1 VRLAKT
7 LLDKSLEWT
16 CIVLLAVI
24 AVDLLLGV
32 FSRYVLAR
40 TFVWYDEVA
49 RACFMWLVFIG
60 SAVAVRLRGHFGL
73 NVLVELVPDPF
84 KQAVLLITPLTM
96 IVFSGALVRFGWDL
110 TIHGAS
116 QSTAVIGMPMSWIY
130 ASIPT
135 GGLLIAYYALLLLF
149 EKRDTK
155 AHA

>member
-1 VRLAKT
+1 
-7 LLDKSLEWT
+7 
-16 CIVLLAVI
+16 
-24 AVDLLLGV
+24 
-32 FSRYVLAR
+32 
-40 TFVWYDEVA
+40 
-49 RACFMWLVFIG
+49 
-60 SAVAVRLRGHFGL
+60 
-73 NVLVELVPDPF
+73 
-84 KQAVLLITPLTM
+84 LITPLTM